1 MGNEASID
9 GSVCTRARRAAAA
22 LAALVALTGVACSSD
37 GDDDDQAAPPP
48 EADGG
53 WARTQVWEHP
63 DVLAYDRVA
72 VGGSP
77 ETLAWVTRRPRGE
90 TEALAYNELRGDR
103 DVASLDL
110 AEPAPAAP
118 APPGA
123 SQRASSEVL
132 IPVATATGDGLWA
145 ALAVSRDS
153 PRGDNTGLVTWHGAR
168 DPDGAGANRTATRG
182 VRLALPEGADGVPES
197 AGIATTD
204 DVTVAVAL
212 IAGEPVVWR
221 SATEASASSPGRW
234 ALVDEIDQEI
244 DGDLVGLR
252 VAADRDQVVVAAVDG
267 NGNPRLWRSDDG
279 ERWSAVDRE
288 RLPDSAGGVGLLT
301 PVASDRIVVGWLA
314 DEESAPESASE
325 VQVQSITG
333 DEVSDEGTVSATDG
347 RHDMARVDLN
357 DVVLSPDD
365 RLVVVGAA
373 VRASNEITPMV
384 WAQQGDDWTASEQ
397 TELAGRIDYEMR
409 AAVAV
414 EDTMVSV
421 VTSRTHIDV
430 ECWTWSSPGEAEPDG

>member
-1 MGNEASID
+1 M
-9 GSVCTRARRAAAA
+9 
-22 LAALVALTGVACSSD
+22 VALTGVACSSG
-37 GDDDDQAAPPP
+37 GDDDDRATPPP

-53 WARTQVWEHP
+53 WTRTQVWEHP

-72 VGGSP
+72 VGGNP

-90 TEALAYNELRGDR
+90 TEALTYTELRGDQEL
-103 DVASLDL
+103 ASLDL
-110 AEPAPAAP
+110 AEPPPRAPS
-118 APPGA
+118 PPGA

-145 ALAVSRDS
+145 ALAVTRDS

-168 DPDGAGANRTATRG
+168 DPDGAGANRTATPG
-182 VRLALPEGADGVPES
+182 VRLALPDGVDGDPES

-221 SATEASASSPGRW
+221 SATEASASSPSRW
-234 ALVDEIDQEI
+234 ALVDDIDQEI
-244 DGDLVGLR
+244 DGDLVALR

-267 NGNPRLWRSDDG
+267 NGNPRLWTSDDG
-279 ERWSAVDRE
+279 ESWSAVDRD

-301 PVASDRIVVGWLA
+301 AVATDRIVVGWLA

-325 VQVQSITG
+325 VRVQSVVG
-333 DEVSDEGTVSATDG
+333 DEVGDEGTVAAADG
-347 RHDMARVDLN
+347 RRDMARVDLN

-365 RLVVVGAA
+365 RLVAVGAA
-373 VRASNEITPMV
+373 VRPSNEITPMV
-384 WAQQGDDWTASEQ
+384 WAQDGNDWVASEQ

-409 AAVAV
+409 ATVAV
-414 EDTMVSV
+414 EDTMVAV

-430 ECWTWSSPGEAEPDG
+430 ECWTWSSDGDGEQGGG